1 MFQRLESKMR
11 AAGAP
16 EKTSFWGT
24 WSDSGGRGPG
34 WVGGGGVCGRGGIAA
49 VCPELP

>member
-1 MFQRLESKMR
+1 MR

-24 WSDSGGRGPG
+24 WSDSEGRGPG
-34 WVGGGGVCGRGGIAA
+34 GPLGWGGGVWRPWAHKGMF
-49 VCPELP
+49 PESLGT